1 MTCVNY
7 QLLRKGYQLSQKKK
21 NFYILMIQI
30 QKFSKHVL
38 IDSHLSSSLTS
49 LYYLQLTTY
58 HLDNCEIFYKI
69 VLFLDLLFLFL
80 GK

>member
-1 MTCVNY
+1 
-7 QLLRKGYQLSQKKK
+7 
-21 NFYILMIQI
+21 MIQI